1 MACFFITKSMRNHMQ
16 ANPVSSSPQALP
28 SIRVDLSF
36 SLIQLGTTVLWS
48 VNDAWLLYFYL
59 PPQGKGQALVP
70 LALYGVVTFVARVT
84 NALIIAPI
92 GYWSDHLHG
101 RWGRR
106 LPFMFSA
113 SLPLLAIFVLLWS
126 PPVKSVSMVNLFY
139 LGLMLVLFNVAQ
151 SLVIIPLGALLPE
164 LAAADKH
171 RVRLTMWSSTFQL
184 LGVIVAGL
192 AGLLIDCFG
201 FFQMALIYAVFILPL
216 LYLPYLTL
224 REQPGR
230 QIDSKQRFGFLQS
243 MQVTLQNRAFLVL
256 TLAGVCF
263 WMAATFIMLVV
274 PYIVTEICLLQ
285 VSDAPYFYITG
296 VVALL
301 ACYPA
306 VNWLAG
312 RYGKWIVFAGSLL
325 ASAVVMP
332 GLMLIGPWFPISL
345 MVQGIV
351 WVALQSIAMSGI
363 TMLPQAFAAEVTDH
377 DEKSTG
383 QRREGAYYS
392 SWVLL
397 GQLIS
402 AVAALILP
410 WLFLLGRS
418 QSDLNGPLG
427 VRLTGPIGG
436 VLMLASLLIF
446 LKYPLRHL
454 SVPKVT
460 TGENHES

>member
-1 MACFFITKSMRNHMQ
+1 MQ
-16 ANPVSSSPQALP
+16 ANSVNVSVEALP
-28 SIRVDLSF
+28 PIRIDLAF
-36 SLIQLGTTVLWS
+36 SLIQLGTTILWS
-48 VNDAWLLYFYL
+48 VNDGWLLYFYL
-59 PPQGKGQALVP
+59 PPEGKGQALVP
-70 LALYGVVTFVARVT
+70 LALYGVVTLFARII
-84 NALIIAPI
+84 NAIITAPI

-106 LPFMFSA
+106 LPLMFSA
-113 SLPLLAIFVLLWS
+113 SLPLLVVFVLLWL
-126 PPVKSVSMVNLFY
+126 PPVKDVSVINLFY

-151 SLVIIPLGALLPE
+151 ALVIIPLGALLPE
-164 LAAADKH
+164 LAVVDRH

-192 AGLLIDCFG
+192 AGLLIDCVG
-201 FFQMALIYAVFILPL
+201 FTQMALIYAAFILPL
-216 LYLPYLTL
+216 LYLPFLIL
-224 REQPGR
+224 HEQPGR
-230 QIDSKQRFGFLQS
+230 QIDSKQRFNFLQS
-243 MQVTLQNRAFLVL
+243 LQITLKNHAFLIL
-256 TLAGVCF
+256 SMTGICF
-263 WMAATFIMLVV
+263 WMATTFMMLVM

-285 VSDAPYFYITG
+285 VSDAPYFYIAG
-296 VVALL
+296 VLALL

-312 RYGKWIVFAGSLL
+312 RFGKWSVFAGSLL

-332 GLMLIGPWFPISL
+332 GLMLIGPWFSVSL
-345 MVQGIV
+345 MIQGIT
-351 WVALQSIAMSGI
+351 WVILQSIAMSGI
-363 TMLPQAFAAEVTDH
+363 TMLPQAFAAEVTDY
-377 DEKSTG
+377 DEKLTG

-402 AVAALILP
+402 GLAGAVLP
-410 WLFLLGRS
+410 LLFILGRS

-436 VLMLASLLIF
+436 VLMLVSLLIF

-454 SVPKVT
+454 SVPKKT
-460 TGENHES
+460 TGEDHES